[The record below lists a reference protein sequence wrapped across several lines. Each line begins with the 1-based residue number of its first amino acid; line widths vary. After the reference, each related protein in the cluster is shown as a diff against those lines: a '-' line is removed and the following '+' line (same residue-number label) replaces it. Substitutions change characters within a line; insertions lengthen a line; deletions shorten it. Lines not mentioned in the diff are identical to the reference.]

1 MDEGFVG
8 IQQSWVMARVYAA
21 ARSIG
26 AAQSVMN
33 VAIDYTKDREQLW
46 QPFGNFRFFRFKVP
60 TAPSEIE
67 YARQLVYCVRNGI
80 DHGRRCDKKGAVVNY
95 FSAEMSEKSYL
106 TKIFEGTSEMM
117 KRIISD
123 RIMGK
128 QDRTYGEMG
137 IPTSCKNVLIGVS
150 SKCSTQPS
158 ASGNIRSP
166 EI

>member
-1 MDEGFVG
+1 MEVVGTKDMAEGFVG
-8 IQQSWVMARVYAA
+8 IQQSWLMAP
-21 ARSIG
+21 STIPKIESNSG
-26 AAQSVMN
+26 SLSV
-33 VAIDYTKDREQLW
+33 I
-46 QPFGNFRFFRFKVP
+46 FGFFVFKVP

-67 YARQLVYCVRNGI
+67 YARPLVYCVRNEI
-80 DHGRRCDKKGAVVNY
+80 DHGRRCDKKEAVVNY

-106 TKIFEGTSEMM
+106 TKIFESTLEML
-117 KRIISD
+117 KRIISE

-128 QDRTYGEMG
+128 QYKTYGEMG

-166 EI
+166 EIWHFL